1 MQRSLIQF
9 ARYLLVGGLTY
20 CADLSVFLLLFNVFG
35 MDLLLANMI
44 SKVLAGVFSFA
55 AHRAFTFRV
64 INAKGRAQQA
74 VRYFTLL
81 ALNIPLSALILSA
94 MLWITSMEVVAKILS
109 DVLLV
114 LISYA
119 QSKFIIFKRN
129 ETSHE

>member
-1 MQRSLIQF
+1 
-9 ARYLLVGGLTY
+9 
-20 CADLSVFLLLFNVFG
+20 
-35 MDLLLANMI
+35 MDLLFANMI

>member
-20 CADLSVFLLLFNVFG
+20 GADLSVFLLLFNIFG

-44 SKVLAGVFSFA
+44 SKVLAGLFSFA
-55 AHRAFTFRV
+55 AHRAFTFGV
-64 INAKGRAQQA
+64 IDAKGRTRQA

-81 ALNIPLSALILSA
+81 ALNIPISALILSA